1 MAWEMKPIIDDT
13 RKQLSQPQY
22 AEWDEYLY
30 NEMPKR
36 EQRLQQIP
44 Q

>member
-13 RKQLSQPQY
+13 RKPLGQPQY
-22 AEWDEYLY
+22 AEWAEYLY
-30 NEMPKR
+30 NEMPKS